1 MTTTPSPST
10 LRLVP
15 PRRGAFAAP
24 GWIEAEAGWQRLPG
38 PLQRPIAWL
47 LLLPVL
53 AYRRFVS
60 RWLPPACRFH
70 PSCSHYAVLTLAQ
83 HHPPVAVA
91 LTTWRLLRCQP
102 LSRGGLDWPRPGPH
116 ARLESAAA
124 ATTVEPQESEKS

>member
-1 MTTTPSPST
+1 MIEPALHPCVAPTG
-10 LRLVP
+10 LH
-15 PRRGAFAAP
+15 RGRV
-24 GWIEAEAGWQRLPG
+24 GVLGCIEAEHGLQRLPG

-83 HHPPVAVA
+83 HRPPVALA

-102 LSRGGLDWPRPGPH
+102 MSRGGLDWPRPGPH
-116 ARLESAAA
+116 ARLEPAAEPAAA
-124 ATTVEPQESEKS
+124 VSQEIEKS

>member
-1 MTTTPSPST
+1 MIEPALHTPGAP
-10 LRLVP
+10 LGLA
-15 PRRGAFAAP
+15 RRCDSAQGC
-24 GWIEAEAGWQRLPG
+24 IEAEHGLQRLPG

-83 HHPPVAVA
+83 HRPPVALA

-116 ARLESAAA
+116 ARLEPSAKAPAAA
-124 ATTVEPQESEKS
+124 SQESEKS

>member
-1 MTTTPSPST
+1 MIEPA
-10 LRLVP
+10 LHP
-15 PRRGAFAAP
+15 PAAP
-24 GWIEAEAGWQRLPG
+24 LGMIRRSVGAWGWIEAEHGLQRLPG

-83 HHPPVAVA
+83 QRPPVALA

-102 LSRGGLDWPRPGPH
+102 MSRGGLDWPRPGPH
-116 ARLESAAA
+116 ARLEPAAEAAA
-124 ATTVEPQESEKS
+124 AVSQEIEKS